1 MVNPSTTGTRYLQ
14 SKKSP
19 THSTDVNQP
28 AQHQV
33 NDRML
38 TDSLVDSSDVDISD
52 QVRAKVILPSL
63 LPTPDR
69 QVLIRTSAEPTAN
82 PSIIQESKTN
92 KPQEWP
98 RKQIQTHV
106 ETNPAI
112 FPRTRKLPGDA
123 T

>member
-1 MVNPSTTGTRYLQ
+1 MVRKNSRSTTTPSKSTTQSSQQAEFDEFLRLYDGKSLDNGHTVRQ

-19 THSTDVNQP
+19 THGTDVNQP

-38 TDSLVDSSDVDISD
+38 TDSLVDSDNVDISD

-82 PSIIQESKTN
+82 PSI
-92 KPQEWP
+92 
-98 RKQIQTHV
+98 
-106 ETNPAI
+106 
-112 FPRTRKLPGDA
+112 
-123 T
+123 